1 KVEYTVNGNKDSAP
15 YPKPVIQV
23 QEPQITTTSIKVEK
37 VWEDDFESHDPVE
50 VVLIKSD
57 GAGDTD
63 IVGTKTLSADNNW
76 KEQWDDLELQNGTTE
91 YSYTVQEVNIPEN
104 YQCSISQSVD
114 PDTNITNVT
123 ITNTYDPNT
132 EDLNYYIV
140 NTLQYDDLT
149 VQKVWEDS
157 DNALEKRPD
166 EIGITISENG
176 NAENVHNITLV
187 KNNVSSTDTNMW
199 ETTVKVP
206 KFKEDTNSKYDAEE
220 HLELNSDYQQK
231 GDCAVSG
238 DGKTYTFTN
247 ELKSTQITV
256 NKVWNDNDLDKRPTS
271 ISFKLEYRDAGSQNE
286 TDWKPYGEQ
295 TYTLTANT
303 WETTIDNLPAVY
315 EYRVVE
321 INTPA
326 GYISKVDG
334 YTITNTLKW
343 TAVKTNKP
351 LPGEEEDAVGLEGA
365 LFELKDSS
373 NNVIATGE
381 SGEDGSITWKKDGKE
396 VVLDNLNDK
405 YTITETRAPAGYMIH
420 EGGWNVVFENGVL
433 TKFDN
438 GDVFGDAEKGV
449 VINLENEM
457 LYELP
462 ETGGSGIYWYMLGG
476 VLLMMAG
483 SLLVY
488 KKRRGEVLRR
498 K

>member
-1 KVEYTVNGNKDSAP
+1 
-15 YPKPVIQV
+15 
-23 QEPQITTTSIKVEK
+23 
-37 VWEDDFESHDPVE
+37 
-50 VVLIKSD
+50 
-57 GAGDTD
+57 
-63 IVGTKTLSADNNW
+63 
-76 KEQWDDLELQNGTTE
+76 
-91 YSYTVQEVNIPEN
+91 
-104 YQCSISQSVD
+104 
-114 PDTNITNVT
+114 
-123 ITNTYDPNT
+123 
-132 EDLNYYIV
+132 
-140 NTLQYDDLT
+140 
-149 VQKVWEDS
+149 
-157 DNALEKRPD
+157 
-166 EIGITISENG
+166 
-176 NAENVHNITLV
+176 
-187 KNNVSSTDTNMW
+187 M
-199 ETTVKVP
+199 
-206 KFKEDTNSKYDAEE
+206 
-220 HLELNSDYQQK
+220 
-231 GDCAVSG
+231 
-238 DGKTYTFTN
+238 
-247 ELKSTQITV
+247 
-256 NKVWNDNDLDKRPTS
+256 
-271 ISFKLEYRDAGSQNE
+271 
-286 TDWKPYGEQ
+286 
-295 TYTLTANT
+295 TANT